1 MIWTRLPGAVV
12 DVVQYVDTT
21 VASIARAVSK
31 TAQSAQSGPVAV
43 STDSLRVLESVFLY
57 GCSSALRAITRVDLA
72 EGPCALANS
81 VWGKHARP

>member
-1 MIWTRLPGAVV
+1 MPAAVV
-12 DVVQYVDTT
+12 DTSNMSMQLLLPF
-21 VASIARAVSK
+21 ARAVSK